1 MTRPESLQP
10 AALPTMKKRIVI
22 TGIGVV
28 TPIGIGQQ
36 EFWAAL
42 HTGKSGVGKVSYF
55 DTTDYPCKIDAE
67 VKGFNPELY
76 IEKKTIRRMDRF
88 TQYAYAAADMAIK
101 DAGLDIATIDK
112 DRAGVIVGSGI
123 GGLSTIEEEHVV
135 LKERGARRVSP
146 FLIPKL
152 ISNMAPGEIA
162 IRWGFTGPN
171 YAVSSACATSNHAI
185 GDALRL
191 LRYGDADVIVAGGSE
206 AAITP
211 LGFAGF
217 CSART
222 LSTRN
227 DEPTKASRPFDKD
240 RDGFVM
246 GEGAGIVVLETLD
259 HALARGAKIYAELA
273 GYGATDD
280 AYHITA
286 PNPEAISAVK
296 AMKRALL
303 DADIKPEDVQYVN
316 AHGTSTELNDKT
328 ETKALKIVFGDY
340 AKKLAISSTKS
351 MTGHLLGAAGV
362 VEMVATVLC
371 IQNKMAHPT
380 INYTTADPECDLD
393 YVPNQARPLD
403 IRCALSNS
411 LGFGGHN
418 AVLVVKRYAA

>member
-1 MTRPESLQP
+1 M
-10 AALPTMKKRIVI
+10 
-22 TGIGVV
+22 GVV
-28 TPIGIGQQ
+28 SPIGIGTDV
-36 EFWAAL
+36 FWNAL
-42 HTGKSGVGKVSYF
+42 TTGKSGAARVTLF
-55 DTTDYPCKIDAE
+55 DVTGYTCQIAAE
-67 VKGFNPELY
+67 IKGFEPENY

-88 TQYAYAAADMAIK
+88 TQFAYAAADMAIR
-101 DAGLDIATIDK
+101 DAQLDQAKTDP
-112 DRAGVIVGSGI
+112 DRVGVIVGTGI
-123 GGLSTIEEEHVV
+123 GGLSTIEEEHIV
-135 LKERGARRVSP
+135 LREKGARRVSP

-162 IRWGFTGPN
+162 IRWGYTGPN

-185 GDALRL
+185 GDAMRL
-191 LRYGDADVIVAGGSE
+191 LRYGDADVMIAGGSE

-222 LSTRN
+222 LTTRN
-227 DEPTKASRPFDKD
+227 DAPEKASRPFDLN
-240 RDGFVM
+240 RDGFLM

-259 HALARGAKIYAELA
+259 HAVARGAKIYAELA

-286 PNPEAISAVK
+286 PNPEATSSVK
-296 AMKRALL
+296 AMQRALA
-303 DADIKPEDVQYVN
+303 DADLKPEDIQYVN

-328 ETKALKIVFGDY
+328 ETKALKLVFGEH

-362 VEMVATVLC
+362 TELIATTLN
-371 IQNKMAHPT
+371 ITHQIAHPT
-380 INYTTADPECDLD
+380 INYETPDPDCDLD
-393 YVPNQARPLD
+393 YVPNKPRPML
-403 IRCALSNS
+403 ITNAISNS

-418 AVLVVKRYAA
+418 AVLAVKRYAA

>member
-1 MTRPESLQP
+1 
-10 AALPTMKKRIVI
+10 MKKRIVI
-22 TGIGVV
+22 TGMGVV
-28 TPIGIGQQ
+28 SPIGIGTDV
-36 EFWAAL
+36 FWNAL
-42 HTGKSGVGKVSYF
+42 TTGKSGAARVTLF
-55 DTTDYPCKIDAE
+55 DVTGYTCQIAAE
-67 VKGFNPELY
+67 IKGFEPENY

-88 TQYAYAAADMAIK
+88 TQFAYAAADMAIR
-101 DAGLDIATIDK
+101 DAQLDQAKTDP
-112 DRAGVIVGSGI
+112 DRVGVIVGTGI
-123 GGLSTIEEEHVV
+123 GGLSTIEEEHIV
-135 LKERGARRVSP
+135 LREKGARRVSP

-162 IRWGFTGPN
+162 IRWGYTGPN

-185 GDALRL
+185 GDAMRL
-191 LRYGDADVIVAGGSE
+191 LRYGDADVMIAGGSE

-222 LSTRN
+222 LTTRN
-227 DEPTKASRPFDKD
+227 DAPEKASRPFDLN
-240 RDGFVM
+240 RDGFLM

-259 HALARGAKIYAELA
+259 HAVARGAKIYAELA

-286 PNPEAISAVK
+286 PNPEATSSVK
-296 AMKRALL
+296 AMQRALV
-303 DADIKPEDVQYVN
+303 DADLKPEDIQYVN

-328 ETKALKIVFGDY
+328 ETKALKLVFGEH

-362 VEMVATVLC
+362 TELIATTLN
-371 IQNKMAHPT
+371 ITHQIAHPT
-380 INYTTADPECDLD
+380 INYETPDPDCDLD
-393 YVPNQARPLD
+393 YVPNKPRPML
-403 IRCALSNS
+403 ITNAISNS

-418 AVLVVKRYAA
+418 AVLAVKRYAA